1 MQVLPTTGTATQV
14 KISQAISMI
23 TKYIKAGL
31 VPMLR
36 GSPGMGKSSIIHQIA
51 AEYNLL
57 VIDLRLS
64 QCDPTDL
71 MGFPNIKGNKA
82 GYVPMETFPIEG
94 DPLPI
99 NPATGL
105 AYDGW
110 ILFLD
115 EFNGASIAVQAA
127 AYKLVL
133 DKMVGIYR
141 LHRKVAIVCAGNLET
156 DGAIVNPMST
166 AMQSR
171 LVHLELVSDVTEFT
185 DWCAANGIDHRISD
199 YGKFRPGNV
208 YAFSPD
214 HTDHTYACGRT
225 WEFANRVL
233 KVTDDNDP
241 DRLPM
246 LSGTISE
253 GVAREFIGF
262 CQIYQDLPTQAQ
274 IVASPETVKVP
285 DEPSII
291 WALTGSIAHNAHKDT
306 IGQVMKYVNR
316 LPKEFQVVTLRE
328 TVRRNKP
335 LMSHPAIQKWI
346 GESAT
351 ELF

>member
-1 MQVLPTTGTATQV
+1 MKVLPTTGTATKV
-14 KISQAISMI
+14 KIAQAISMI

-36 GSPGMGKSSIIHQIA
+36 GSPGMGKSSIVHQIA
-51 AEYNLL
+51 DMYNLL

-71 MGFPNIKGNKA
+71 MGFPNIMGKKA

-94 DPLPI
+94 DPI
-99 NPATGL
+99 PAG
-105 AYDGW
+105 YSGW

-115 EFNGASIAVQAA
+115 EFNGASLAVQAA

-133 DKMVGIYR
+133 DRMVGIHR
-141 LHRKVAIVCAGNLET
+141 LHKNVGIVCAGNLET
-156 DGAIVNPMST
+156 DNAIVNPMST

-171 LVHLELVSDVTEFT
+171 LVHMELISDVEEFVI
-185 DWCAANGIDHRISD
+185 WCAEQGIDHRIPD
-199 YGKFRPGNV
+199 YVKFKPGNL
-208 YAFSPD
+208 YTFTPD
-214 HTDHTYACGRT
+214 HTDQTYACGRT

-246 LSGTISE
+246 LAGTLSE

-262 CQIYQDLPTQAQ
+262 CHLYQDLPKPAQ
-274 IVASPETVKVP
+274 IAMSPETLKVP
-285 DEPSII
+285 DEPSVLF
-291 WALTGSIAHNAHKDT
+291 ALTGSIGHNAHTDT
-306 IGQVMKYVNR
+306 LTQVMKYVVR
-316 LPKEFQVVTLRE
+316 MPKEFQVFALRE
-328 TVRRNKP
+328 TVRRHKE
-335 LMSHPAIQKWI
+335 LIKHPAIQKWI
-346 GESAT
+346 AESAIS
-351 ELF
+351 LF

>member
-36 GSPGMGKSSIIHQIA
+36 GSPGMGKSSIVHQIA
-51 AEYNLL
+51 AEYNLK

-94 DPLPI
+94 DTIPED
-99 NPATGL
+99 
-105 AYDGW
+105 YSGW
-110 ILFLD
+110 LLFLD

-133 DKMVGIYR
+133 DRMVGIYH
-141 LHRKVAIVCAGNLET
+141 LHKNVGIVCAGNLET
-156 DGAIVNPMST
+156 DNAIVNPMST

-171 LVHLELVSDVTEFT
+171 LVHMELVSDVTEFT
-185 DWCAANGIDHRISD
+185 DWCAANNIDHRISD
-199 YGKFRPGNV
+199 YAKFKPGNV

-233 KVTDDNDP
+233 KATTDDDP

-246 LSGTISE
+246 LAGTISE

-262 CQIYQDLPTQAQ
+262 CKIYQDLPKPAQ
-274 IVASPETVKVP
+274 IAMSPETLKIP
-285 DEPSII
+285 DEPSILF
-291 WALTGSIAHNAHKDT
+291 ALTGSIAHNADKDT
-306 IGQVMKYVNR
+306 FSQVMKYVNR
-316 LPKEFQVVTLRE
+316 MPPDFQVSTLRE
-328 TVRRNKP
+328 TVRRNKS
-335 LMSHPAIQKWI
+335 LMGHPAVQKWVA
-346 GESAT
+346 ESAAN
-351 ELF
+351 LF